1 MKKTVWLVIET
12 TIGSQVENG
21 NIVDVLFTFDEAKEQ
36 AEHIELNDN
45 AIKCYIVQ
53 HEIICNGTGELSEVK
68 PKAKVKFIGRD
79 SAYEGKYNY
88 LKDCLVNDEI
98 AQLENIS
105 ARLKKDGHKYLVIN
119 TIGGEFIWTVK

>member
-1 MKKTVWLVIET
+1 M
-12 TIGSQVENG
+12 
-21 NIVDVLFTFDEAKEQ
+21 
-36 AEHIELNDN
+36 
-45 AIKCYIVQ
+45 
-53 HEIICNGTGELSEVK
+53 SEVK
-68 PKAKVKFIGRD
+68 PKGEICAECGISFTPKKSAKYLVPTCDKCITKSLDLLTEPKANVKFIGRD

-119 TIGGEFIWTVK
+119 TTGGEFIWTVK